1 MFRRQLERWS
11 SGGAV
16 SGGLDVLGTAQ
27 SPQVTLA
34 YVMPQPRETLND
46 VLGYLARLDTAAR
59 GPPRLERDIG
69 RHYGVAVH
77 HRKAGPDGDPPVFLA
92 AAGDVL
98 AVHFGTASAPVTTY
112 LDAFRPQ
119 YHHTARSR
127 VVLARL
133 EMHMA
138 AAVRAGYTE
147 ADQQPAVTENPY
159 LALMERPVVFELR
172 AAHQDLTLRVGL
184 PSDFFRAVG
193 EAVRAGLE
201 DGDARSSL

>member
-1 MFRRQLERWS
+1 
-11 SGGAV
+11 
-16 SGGLDVLGTAQ
+16 
-27 SPQVTLA
+27 
-34 YVMPQPRETLND
+34 
-46 VLGYLARLDTAAR
+46 VLGYLARLDTAR
-59 GPPRLERDIG
+59 EGPPRLQRDIG

-77 HRKAGPDGDPPVFLA
+77 HRRAGGKGDTPLYLA

-98 AVHFGTASAPVTTY
+98 AVHFGSASAPVTTY

-147 ADQQPAVTENPY
+147 PDQQPAVTENPY
-159 LALMERPVVFELR
+159 LSLMERPVVLELR
-172 AAHQDLTLRVGL
+172 AAARDLTLRVGL
-184 PSDFFRAVG
+184 PADVFRAVG
-193 EAVRAGLE
+193 EAVRTELQ
-201 DGDARSSL
+201 DGDPQSSL